1 MVQVGAKAFL
11 KRPKSVIP
19 TIRIHAMTM
28 NVDTPNTPKEPTT
41 QCSSRPRRSSDV
53 AESLDFLDRLKELV
67 FEHLTRIES
76 LARIAGI
83 ELQNAPSDVE
93 AALRER
99 ILMLEAAQA
108 RLLATSA
115 RRDLEWRE
123 FLEDLE
129 QDRNRLARAW
139 QEIEQERLR
148 APTQGSADSVARGAT
163 ATIAEAK
170 PIRNDSAPQPHS
182 NDLISLE
189 ILRQFRALQGDV
201 RRNSKP

>member
-1 MVQVGAKAFL
+1 M
-11 KRPKSVIP
+11 
-19 TIRIHAMTM
+19 
-28 NVDTPNTPKEPTT
+28 KEH
-41 QCSSRPRRSSDV
+41 
-53 AESLDFLDRLKELV
+53 V

-83 ELQNAPSDVE
+83 EYQTEPSEVE

-99 ILMLEAAQA
+99 ILTLEAAQA
-108 RLLATSA
+108 RLLATAA

-129 QDRNRLARAW
+129 EDRKRLARAW

-148 APTQGSADSVARGAT
+148 PPAQGQAEPLARANT
-163 ATIAEAK
+163 AASITIKE
-170 PIRNDSAPQPHS
+170 SAPGRPESTGEPHS